1 LSIASHNWYG
11 AAANLFFRLSRD
23 SMTSRFTSALR
34 SFSSF
39 GMQNARAVIVAV
51 SFADRVMVSRGVFH
65 LSRWLVQPR
74 LTAVGET
81 PCERAPAHGML
92 AKNRRVYAG
101 DFPSMAQEENIMFRR
116 IKQLVRMH
124 CPPKRRTQPQPEEDL
139 GGGDICSLQEQPST
153 DDDQPLD

>member
-1 LSIASHNWYG
+1 
-11 AAANLFFRLSRD
+11 
-23 SMTSRFTSALR
+23 
-34 SFSSF
+34 
-39 GMQNARAVIVAV
+39 MQNARAVIVAV

-74 LTAVGET
+74 LTAVK
-81 PCERAPAHGML
+81 RPANVRQL
-92 AKNRRVYAG
+92 TAKNRRVYAG